1 MTYVAILVFKLLT
14 LSNVAVDIQDDGRVL
29 LERREM
35 KMNVFAK
42 VIVNLLSQMFWNEI
56 YNL

>member
-14 LSNVAVDIQDDGRVL
+14 LSNVAVDIQDDGRAL

>member
-14 LSNVAVDIQDDGRVL
+14 LSNVAVDILDSSNGRA
-29 LERREM
+29 RGEM

-42 VIVNLLSQMFWNEI
+42 VILNLLSQMFWNEI
-56 YNL
+56 

>member
-42 VIVNLLSQMFWNEI
+42 VILNLLSQMFWNEI